1 MGRPPTKP
9 KELKDGYY
17 IEVRNRGSN
26 TGIKIRRD
34 TEEEMKQAIEDYERI
49 KTVIVLGESQGG
61 KWVNDIK
68 AKAKAKA
75 LRAAKKKK

>member
-9 KELKDGYY
+9 KELRDGYY

-34 TEEEMKQAIEDYERI
+34 TEEEMQQAIMDYERI
-49 KTVIVLGESQGG
+49 KTVIVLGESKGG
-61 KWVNDIK
+61 KWVNEIK

-75 LRAAKKKK
+75 AKKPAKKK

>member
-9 KELKDGYY
+9 KELRDGWY

-34 TEEEMKQAIEDYERI
+34 TEDEMNQAILDYERT
-49 KTVIVLGESQGG
+49 KTVIVLGESKGG
-61 KWVNDIK
+61 KWVNEQK
-68 AKAKAKA
+68 AKAKAKKP
-75 LRAAKKKK
+75 AKKK